1 MSFLTLSLRKNTSQK
16 RTLILFLCALL
27 LPMLRFV
34 VNELSMVVQAAH
46 SALIAF
52 RMQNVSIADFIERLA
67 LGRLL
72 IPPIEGLSGNGE
84 ARILPE
90 LSDVE
95 LTNLMLNSNRM
106 AVVLVHLQGVVEDLH
121 QVQFREYTRRLSD
134 RGELGEAETVATQI
148 VEVMLDEEFGELE
161 EYRQGMGWE

>member
-1 MSFLTLSLRKNTSQK
+1 M
-16 RTLILFLCALL
+16 
-27 LPMLRFV
+27 
-34 VNELSMVVQAAH
+34 
-46 SALIAF
+46 
-52 RMQNVSIADFIERLA
+52 
-67 LGRLL
+67 
-72 IPPIEGLSGNGE
+72 
-84 ARILPE
+84 PE